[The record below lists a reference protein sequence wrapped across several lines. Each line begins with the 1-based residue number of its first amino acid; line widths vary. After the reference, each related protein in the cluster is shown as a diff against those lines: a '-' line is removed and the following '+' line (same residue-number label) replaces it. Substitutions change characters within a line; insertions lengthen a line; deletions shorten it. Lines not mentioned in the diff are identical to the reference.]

1 MIINFYR
8 LLLYGGG
15 MVWLLLLPVDELNGQ
30 IYIDENALMPKY
42 AANLYDRN
50 QVIQL
55 AEQLN
60 QVPWL
65 VVYVLLLDCYVEWC

>member
-1 MIINFYR
+1 
-8 LLLYGGG
+8 

-42 AANLYDRN
+42 AENLYDGN
-50 QVIQL
+50 QKVIQL

-65 VVYVLLLDCYVEWC
+65 VAYVMCCYLTAMWDGVS

>member
-1 MIINFYR
+1 
-8 LLLYGGG
+8 

-42 AANLYDRN
+42 AANLYDGN
-50 QVIQL
+50 QKVIQL

-65 VVYVLLLDCYVEWC
+65 VVYVMCCYLIIMWDGVS

>member
-1 MIINFYR
+1 
-8 LLLYGGG
+8 

-42 AANLYDRN
+42 AANLYDGN
-50 QVIQL
+50 QKVIQL

-65 VVYVLLLDCYVEWC
+65 VVYVMCCYLIAIWDGVS

>member
-1 MIINFYR
+1 
-8 LLLYGGG
+8 

-42 AANLYDRN
+42 AANMYDGN
-50 QVIQL
+50 QKVIQL

-60 QVPWL
+60 QVPRL
-65 VVYVLLLDCYVEWC
+65 VVYVMCCYLIVMWDGVS